1 MEKPFA
7 LSVTAALPALN
18 RLAGFVLLCLL
29 VLSLL
34 SGCGFKL
41 RGAYQLPAAMQQTY
55 IDAVSVNAD
64 LVRGLSIALR
74 ASNIEL
80 LDTPNSDAAQLKL
93 FSETRS
99 KRIVSVDSRGR
110 AREYTLSYAISFTLT
125 GRDPVSGEAFRIE
138 QQDLQI
144 ERDFLFDPEDVLG
157 NARGE
162 SQLYDEMRQDLV
174 RLILLRLQSKT

>member
-1 MEKPFA
+1 
-7 LSVTAALPALN
+7 
-18 RLAGFVLLCLL
+18 VLLFLL

-55 IDAVSVNAD
+55 IDATSVNAG
-64 LVRGLSIALR
+64 LVRDLSIALR

-80 LDTPNSDAAQLKL
+80 LDAPRSDAAQLKL
-93 FSETRS
+93 FKETRS
-99 KRIVSVDSRGR
+99 KRVVSVDSRGR
-110 AREYTLSYAISFTLT
+110 AREYTLSYAVSFTLA
-125 GRDPVSGEAFRIE
+125 GQQPGSDDVFRIE
-138 QQDLQI
+138 QQNLQI

-162 SQLYDEMRQDLV
+162 SQLYEEMRQDLV
-174 RLILLRLQSKT
+174 RLILLRLQSKA